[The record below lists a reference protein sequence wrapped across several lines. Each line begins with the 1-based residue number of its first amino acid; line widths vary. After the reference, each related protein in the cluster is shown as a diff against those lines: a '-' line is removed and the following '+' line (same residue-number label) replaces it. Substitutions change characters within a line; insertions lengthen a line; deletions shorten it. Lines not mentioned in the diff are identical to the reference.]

1 MRTITAGPGARPGG
15 AGLPVRPARNRRPA
29 SQRRSAGPV
38 PALRLVPAGRD
49 AGQMRRASAG
59 PKGPASGEGLV
70 LGQTADGRAIGQ
82 VPPNMPVHAARSPRP
97 GVPGARSG
105 LPGARSGLPEA
116 RSGVPGARSGVPG
129 ARSGVPGARSGL
141 PEEGARRRTRLTRRG
156 RILAAALVVAVM
168 VTVAVLAW
176 LAGTTRA
183 QAALHGSPPGA
194 VYRNLT
200 QVVVRPGQTLWTIA
214 SQAQPTADPRTVV
227 QEIVTLNDLRGV
239 VIEPGQHL
247 WVPRK

>member
-70 LGQTADGRAIGQ
+70 LGQTADGRAIRQ

-105 LPGARSGLPEA
+105 LPGARSGLPE
-116 RSGVPGARSGVPG
+116 ARSGVPG